1 MRAKTFIESIA
12 QKLRIIPNLDRKE
25 PNVAKKNLE
34 NFPSSDNW
42 HHHMELD
49 ANAWP
54 KRVEKNY
61 SLVPTTCFNCE
72 SACGLLAY
80 VDKESGQVAK
90 LEGNPHHPGSRGRNC
105 AKGPATINQLKDT
118 ERILHPMRR
127 KGARGSG
134 EWEKITWDEALDEI
148 SSKIR
153 ASLKTGAK
161 DKVVYHVGRP
171 GHEGYTNRVLKAWG
185 VDGHN
190 SHTNICSAGARTGY
204 ALWHK
209 HDRPSPDHANA
220 KVILLTSSHLETG
233 HYFNPHAQRILEGM
247 MDGAKLIVID
257 PRLSNTAA
265 MADHWVPTW
274 PGSEPALFLSWAKMI
289 LDQGTYDRD
298 FLENWVNW
306 EMWLDADHPSEPKT
320 FERFIELL
328 KDEYAM
334 YTPEFA
340 AEECRI
346 PVEQVI
352 EVGNIVAGAGEA
364 LSSHVWRS
372 ASIGNLGGWQV
383 SRTLHFLNVLTGS
396 VGTKGGTAPNSWA
409 KYKPT
414 LFNEPPAPDGWN
426 ELHFPPEYT
435 MSHFEMSHILPHL
448 VKEGRGTMDVYFTR
462 VFNPIWTYPDG
473 FAWMDMLQNEESV
486 GCHIAMTPTWNETAF
501 FADYVL
507 PMGHSAERHDINSYA
522 TSAGKWVAFRQPVLR
537 EYARREGREVEF
549 THEVNPG
556 EVWEEDEFW
565 NELSW
570 RIDDGTMGIREHFM
584 SPYRPGEK
592 ITIDEYYQYTFERVP
607 GLPEVAKAEGL
618 TELEYMR
625 KHGAFLIEP
634 ATYKKHE
641 QEGWPTPS
649 GKQEL
654 YSKTIV
660 EFGYPEHALPHYRIN
675 SHVHPSNLEGEDEY
689 CLLPNFRLPQ
699 HIHSRSA
706 NAKWLVEIAHKN
718 PIWIHPKDAKKLGV
732 EEGELLKIK
741 TEIGWFV
748 DKVWVTE
755 SIKPGV
761 IGCSHHI
768 GRWRRKQDAGNRFM
782 TNEVKIEDRGDGK
795 MRMRTVSG
803 VESWDSEDPD
813 TSRIWWRDG
822 GVHQNITHAV
832 QPDPISG
839 HHCWLQKVWLSKPGE
854 DELYGDVE
862 VDMEKSM
869 AHYKKWNEWAKE
881 RETHPRG
888 ERRPLWFKRPLAP
901 RPEHFIMKDHK
912 E

>member
-1 MRAKTFIESIA
+1 MAKTFIESIA

-134 EWEKITWDEALDEI
+134 EGEKITWDEALDEI

-607 GLPEVAKAEGL
+607 GLPEVAKSEGL

-901 RPEHFIMKDHK
+901 RPEHFIMKAHK

>member
-1 MRAKTFIESIA
+1 MAKTFIESIA
-12 QKLRIIPNLDRKE
+12 QKLRVIPNLDRAE
-25 PNVAKKNLE
+25 ANVATKKLE
-34 NFPSSDNW
+34 KFPHSDDW

-72 SACGLLAY
+72 SACGLLAF

-148 SSKIR
+148 STKIR

-161 DKVVYHVGRP
+161 DRVVYHVGRP
-171 GHEGYTNRVLKAWG
+171 GHEGYTNRVLRAWG

-274 PGSEPALFLSWAKMI
+274 PGSEPALFLAWAKMI
-289 LDQGTYDRD
+289 LDQGTYDRP

-306 EMWLDADHPSEPKT
+306 EMWLDADHPNEPKT

-372 ASIGNLGGWQV
+372 AAIGNLGGWQV

-409 KYKPT
+409 KYKPV
-414 LFNEPPAPDGWN
+414 LFDEPPAPDGWN

-570 RIDDGTMGIREHFM
+570 RIDDGTMGIRKHFM

-607 GLPEVAKAEGL
+607 GLPEAAKAEGL

-795 MRMRTVSG
+795 MRMRTISG
-803 VESWDSEDPD
+803 VESWDSDDPD

-869 AHYKKWNEWAKE
+869 AHYKKWNEWAKQ

>member
-1 MRAKTFIESIA
+1 MAKTFIESIA

-607 GLPEVAKAEGL
+607 GLPEVAKSEGL

-901 RPEHFIMKDHK
+901 RPEHFIMKAHK